1 MGTRLAVVSTIGIWI
16 YDVQT
21 CKPLDLLIGHT
32 GPVNSIVFSP
42 DGGTFA
48 TASDDNTARL
58 WDTITSEHKASFVGH
73 TGAINSVAFSP
84 DGERLATASDDKTIG
99 LWNLHTGEQIARLE
113 GHTEKVY
120 SAVFSPD
127 GTVIASSEA
136 WGNVN
141 GIRIWDSCTGEFLK
155 IFDEDTDWIEYI
167 VYSPDGSMLISR
179 ETSTY
184 MNFWDADT
192 GKNLKTRAIADRMG
206 KSTPVTFSPDRRT
219 FATGI
224 RNGDVCLW
232 DVDTGKL
239 LKTFEL
245 EAHAILPPFSH
256 LVDLSPSSAA
266 FSPDGET
273 IACASEDGTIRFWE
287 VNTGKISKVITEH
300 TPHLSST
307 QKTEGTR
314 PPSQRTFSV
323 MYSPDGNTLAT
334 GYGAEIHFRNPGTGE
349 ILTTITGIRE
359 PIRSIT
365 YSSDGGIL
373 ATGDDT
379 AKVRLWD
386 TQTGR
391 FLGTFAGHKKNVSS
405 VAFSPDGRMLASG
418 SHDNTICLWEV
429 RIGEL
434 YLIGEQLR
442 TTCRT
447 YRCSIFRSVFTRRH
461 DTCKW
466 KS

>member
-1 MGTRLAVVSTIGIWI
+1 MQKPQPYTQWRLPQGAKVRFGKGGINEIMYFPDGTRLAVASTIGIWI

-21 CKPLDLLIGHT
+21 CKPLELITGHT
-32 GPVNSIVFSP
+32 GPVNSIVFSS
-42 DGGTFA
+42 DRGTFA

-58 WDTITSEHKASFVGH
+58 WDTITGEHKASFVGH

-99 LWNLHTGEQIARLE
+99 LWNLHTGEQIAKLE

-179 ETSTY
+179 ETNAD

-206 KSTPVTFSPDRRT
+206 KSTPVTFSPDGRT

-232 DVDTGKL
+232 DVDTGQL

-245 EAHAILPPFSH
+245 EAHAILPLFSH

-334 GYGAEIHFRNPGTGE
+334 GYGTEIHFRNPETGE
-349 ILTTITGIRE
+349 IQTTITGPR
-359 PIRSIT
+359 
-365 YSSDGGIL
+365 
-373 ATGDDT
+373 
-379 AKVRLWD
+379 
-386 TQTGR
+386 
-391 FLGTFAGHKKNVSS
+391 KNVHSLNI
-405 VAFSPDGRMLASG
+405 F
-418 SHDNTICLWEV
+418 
-429 RIGEL
+429 IGWKH
-434 YLIGEQLR
+434 
-442 TTCRT
+442 
-447 YRCSIFRSVFTRRH
+447 TRE
-461 DTCKW
+461 C
-466 KS
+466 